1 MQMHNTQ
8 KSEGGDPNG
17 QRKVLCFNFSQLGIS
32 MDFISLPLSVFQLS
46 KIFPHLL
53 SEDRVQHLPAMQ
65 ETWVRSLGQEDSLG
79 EGNSNPLQCS

>member
-17 QRKVLCFNFSQLGIS
+17 HRKVLCFNFSQLGIS

-53 SEDRVQHLPAMQ
+53 TEDRV
-65 ETWVRSLGQEDSLG
+65 
-79 EGNSNPLQCS
+79 